1 MRKFGGLFSD
11 FFFNLQRI
19 FISGGEI
26 MFVLLFKHKF
36 LLYLLRSVL
45 SYPGMLHHFN
55 FIIVY
60 TSIVW
65 ILWSQDACR
74 LFITSSSFPE
84 VKKKTQ
90 FCVYVIYTRIDVCAC
105 KGTVHIHQ
113 HTHTY
118 KHTHIR

>member
-1 MRKFGGLFSD
+1 
-11 FFFNLQRI
+11 
-19 FISGGEI
+19 

-84 VKKKTQ
+84 VKKKNPIL
-90 FCVYVIYTRIDVCAC
+90 CVCYIYTHRCVCL
-105 KGTVHIHQ
+105 
-113 HTHTY
+113 
-118 KHTHIR
+118 